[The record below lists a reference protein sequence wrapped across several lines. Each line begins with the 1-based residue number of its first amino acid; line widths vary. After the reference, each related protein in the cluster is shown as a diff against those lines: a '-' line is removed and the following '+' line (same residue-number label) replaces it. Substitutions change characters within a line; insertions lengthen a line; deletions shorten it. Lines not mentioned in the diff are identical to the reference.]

1 MVTHKLKSKKNMSII
16 LKNDQLVNNSNLDPK
31 NVNGVDSLIKD
42 TTGFHQVELNGFK
55 NPINEKRFPFLNKGL
70 KSILNQRIINLN
82 VDEIDIPAITGTIYD
97 YSNREDDI
105 KSLEESMKVYKQQ
118 KPILVICQHDRYVL
132 VDGYLRIQALKNLE
146 INFVRCI
153 VADFEPAN
161 EDELGIFIVN
171 NQIHKEKRASE
182 KLNEVRYLLRIGMDK
197 KNPNRDKEE
206 RISTITNLLGKGFD
220 RNNVYFLQNVIEWED
235 KNPSF
240 NLGLQN
246 KIVNNEL
253 KVATGLEV
261 FNIIDEYSIIL
272 SETNRMDIVNKLI
285 GNEITP
291 SQCRRYLDELPIKS
305 NQEPT
310 DIELQNYVSN
320 NFRII
325 EGNIEKIDLPEDLK
339 YDLLLT
345 SPPYYKLKKYGNSP
359 DEIGWEKTPK
369 DYAERISL
377 ILLKCAEHLT
387 DTGSMFINVGETYDN
402 LQCLGIIDRL
412 TLSLMDCGLVL
423 VDKIIWNK
431 VGGKPLNNTVK
442 RLIPGYEM
450 ILHFAKSTDYFFEKV
465 KLPKKG
471 ELKLTRTCGEEGCK
485 NGYFIPNNFTQLRS
499 VLDENEVTKIKGYS
513 EFSNIIKLSIGK
525 NRTKFDE
532 SDKQHHATFSANLGL
547 IPMLSCCPKSND
559 TIVFDPF
566 SGTGTTGVTALS
578 LGFKYVGVEL
588 YPEFVKKS
596 KKVLYKVEKNIN
608 EQIQSK
614 TTLSENNQTL

>member
-1 MVTHKLKSKKNMSII
+1 MLQISGK
-16 LKNDQLVNNSNLDPK
+16 DQLVNNSNQDSK
-31 NVNGVDSLIKD
+31 NVNSVDSLIQD
-42 TTGFHQVELNGFK
+42 TTGYQELEFDLVSKPVE
-55 NPINEKRFPFLNKGL
+55 EKRFPFLNKGL
-70 KSILNQRIINLN
+70 KSLLNQRIINVN
-82 VDEIDIPAITGTIYD
+82 IDDIDIPSITGSIYD
-97 YSNREDDI
+97 YTNREDDI
-105 KSLEESMKVYKQQ
+105 KSLEDSMKVYKQQ
-118 KPILVICQHDRYVL
+118 KPILVIRQGGRYSL

-146 INFVRCI
+146 INIVRCI
-153 VADFEPAN
+153 VSDFEPAN

-182 KLNEVRYLLRIGMDK
+182 KLNEVRYLLRIGMDN
-197 KNPNRDKEE
+197 KNPNRDKEQ
-206 RISTITNLLGKGFD
+206 RTSTISNLLGKGFD
-220 RNNVYFLQNVIEWED
+220 RNNVYFLQDVIEWEG
-235 KNPSF
+235 KNPLF

-261 FNIIDEYSIIL
+261 TNIIDEYAITL
-272 SETNRMDIVNKLI
+272 SETNRMGIISKLI
-285 GNEITP
+285 DNELTP
-291 SQCRRYLDELPIKS
+291 SQCRKNLDDLQIKS
-305 NQEPT
+305 NEEPT

-325 EGNIEKIDLPEDLK
+325 EGNIEEIDLPEDLK
-339 YDLLLT
+339 YDLLFT
-345 SPPYYKLKKYGNSP
+345 SPPYYKLKKYGNNTN
-359 DEIGWEKTPK
+359 EIGWEKTPK
-369 DYAERISL
+369 EYAERITL

-387 DTGSMFINVGETYDN
+387 DTGSMFINVGETYEK
-402 LQCLGIIDRL
+402 LQCLGIVDRL

-423 VDKIIWNK
+423 VDKIVWNK
-431 VGGKPLNNTVK
+431 VGGKPLNNSVK
-442 RLIPGYEM
+442 RLQPGYEI
-450 ILHFAKSTDYFFEKV
+450 ILHFSKSTNYFFEKV

-471 ELKLTRTCGEEGCK
+471 ELKLTRTCDEEGCK
-485 NGYFIPNNFTQLRS
+485 KGYFIPNNFTQLRS

-513 EFSNIIKLSIGK
+513 EFSNVIKLSIGK

-614 TTLSENNQTL
+614 TE

>member
-1 MVTHKLKSKKNMSII
+1 MLLQII
-16 LKNDQLVNNSNLDPK
+16 NDQSVNNSNQDSK
-31 NVNGVDSLIKD
+31 NVNGVDSLIKNTEGYQD
-42 TTGFHQVELNGFK
+42 VKFDSVSKPVE
-55 NPINEKRFPFLNKGL
+55 EKPFPFHNNGL
-70 KSILNQRIINLN
+70 KSLLNQRIINVN
-82 VDEIDIPAITGTIYD
+82 VDDVEIPSIKSTIYD
-97 YSNREDDI
+97 YTDRQDDI
-105 KSLEESMKVYKQQ
+105 KLLEDSMKVYGLQ
-118 KPILVICQHDRYVL
+118 KPILVIRQGGKYVL

-146 INFVRCI
+146 INIVRCI
-153 VADFEPAN
+153 VSDFEPAN
-161 EDELGIFIVN
+161 DDELGLFIIN
-171 NQIHKEKRASE
+171 NQIHKQKRGSE
-182 KLNEVRYLLRIGMDK
+182 KVNEVRYLLRIGMEK

-206 RISTITNLLGKGFD
+206 RILTISNLLGKGFD
-220 RNNVYFLQNVIEWED
+220 RNNVYFLQDVIKWEE

-261 FNIIDEYSIIL
+261 VKIIDEYSISL
-272 SETNRMDIVNKLI
+272 SETNRMEIISKLI
-285 GNEITP
+285 DNELTP
-291 SQCRRYLDELPIKS
+291 SLCRKNLDDLQTKS
-305 NQEPT
+305 IEEPT

-320 NFRII
+320 NYRII
-325 EGNIEKIDLPEDLK
+325 EGSIEEIDLPEDLK
-339 YDLLLT
+339 YDLLFT

-359 DEIGWEKTPK
+359 NEIGWEKTPN
-369 DYAERISL
+369 DYAERITK
-377 ILLKCAEHLT
+377 ILLKCAENLT
-387 DTGSMFINVGETYDN
+387 DTGSIFINVGETYEN

-412 TLSLMDCGLVL
+412 TLSLMDSGLLL
-423 VDKIIWNK
+423 VDKIVWNK
-431 VGGKPLNNTVK
+431 VGGKPLNNSVK
-442 RLIPGYEM
+442 RLQPGYEI
-450 ILHFAKSTDYFFEKV
+450 ILHFSKSTDYFFEKV

-471 ELKLTRTCGEEGCK
+471 ELKLTSTCGEEGCK
-485 NGYFIPNNFTQLRS
+485 KGYFIPNNFTQLRS
-499 VLDENEVTKIKGYS
+499 VLNDNEVTKIKGYS

-532 SDKQHHATFSANLGL
+532 SDKRHHATFSANLGL

-614 TTLSENNQTL
+614 STLPENIQTV

>member
-1 MVTHKLKSKKNMSII
+1 MVHMLQ
-16 LKNDQLVNNSNLDPK
+16 NDQLANNSNLDPK
-31 NVNGVDSLIKD
+31 NENGVDSLIKD
-42 TTGFHQVELNGFK
+42 TTGYQQVDLNGFK
-55 NPINEKRFPFLNKGL
+55 NPINEISLPFLNKGL
-70 KSILNQRIINLN
+70 KSLLNQRIINLN
-82 VDEIDIPAITGTIYD
+82 VDVIDIPSITKSIYD
-97 YSNREDDI
+97 YSKREDDI

-118 KPILVICQHDRYVL
+118 KPILVIRQGGRYVL

-146 INFVRCI
+146 INIVRCI
-153 VADFEPAN
+153 VSDFEPAN
-161 EDELGIFIVN
+161 EDELGVFIVN

-182 KLNEVRYLLRIGMDK
+182 KVNEVRYLLRIGMEK
-197 KNPNRDKEE
+197 KNPNRDKEQ
-206 RISTITNLLGKGFD
+206 RMSTISNLLGKGFD
-220 RNNVYFLQNVIEWED
+220 RNNVYFLEDVIKWEE
-235 KNPSF
+235 KNPFF

-246 KIVNNEL
+246 KIINNEL

-261 FNIIDEYSIIL
+261 VNIIDEYSITL
-272 SETNRMDIVNKLI
+272 SEKNRMGIISKLI
-285 GNEITP
+285 GNELTP
-291 SQCRRYLDELPIKS
+291 SLCRKNLNDLQTKS
-305 NQEPT
+305 NEEPT
-310 DIELQNYVSN
+310 DIELQNYVSK
-320 NFRII
+320 NFNII
-325 EGNIEKIDLPEDLK
+325 EGNIEEITLPEDLK
-339 YDLLLT
+339 YDLLFT
-345 SPPYYKLKKYGNSP
+345 SPPYYKLKKYGKSP
-359 DEIGWEKTPK
+359 NEIGWEKTPK

-387 DTGSMFINVGETYDN
+387 ETGSIFINVGETYEN

-442 RLIPGYEM
+442 RLIPGYET
-450 ILHFAKSTDYFFEKV
+450 ILHFCKSTSYFFEKV

-471 ELKLTRTCGEEGCK
+471 ELKITGTCGEEGCK
-485 NGYFIPNNFTQLRS
+485 KGYFIPNNFTQLRS
-499 VLDENEVTKIKGYS
+499 VLDDNEVTKIKGYS

-588 YPEFVKKS
+588 YPEFVNKS

-614 TTLSENNQTL
+614 TTLSENNQTI